1 MNEELYNQ
9 KKLELETLRREA
21 GKLQL
26 EYIRTGRRY
35 GKKAQQDW
43 WITKGNLQKYRN
55 LIHRV
60 HLLENEIKPYEIK
73 HGILKLNLQ
82 EHRTWH
88 YLTF

>member
-1 MNEELYNQ
+1 MTGELYDQ

-26 EYIRTGRRY
+26 EYIRTGRVY
-35 GKKAQQDW
+35 GKTAQQNW
-43 WITKGNLQKYRN
+43 WITKGNLQKYKN

-60 HLLENEIKPYEIK
+60 QLLEDEIKPYEIK
-73 HGILKLNLQ
+73 SGILKLNVQ